1 MITSLSVITNTNTEI
16 LLKRLQ
22 TSNNEISGQIEMKLL
37 TMKFGIIGEER
48 LKSGMSIVK
57 ENNIYQLK
65 ILIN

>member
-1 MITSLSVITNTNTEI
+1 MSVITNTNTEI